1 MGTLPQT
8 RFGRVLTAMI
18 TPFDAAGVLDLDGAQ
33 QLASW
38 LVDHGSDGLVI
49 NGTTGESPTLTATE
63 SVDLFRAVRQAVDV
77 PVIAGTGSNDTAHAI
92 RQSEAA
98 AGIGVDG
105 LLIVAPYY
113 NKPSQAGLDRHFRMI
128 AAATQLPIVLYDI
141 PGRTGRKIDTDT
153 IVRLAHEVD
162 TIVGLKDAAGSP
174 AETAVVAAQAPDD
187 FDIYSGDD
195 NLTLP
200 LLAVG
205 AGGAIS
211 VASHW
216 AGEHLHAM
224 FDAFDAGDVA
234 TARAINQRL
243 LPSYAYETSLEA
255 PNPVPT
261 KAMLRALGLPAGEC
275 RPPMGPTPEGLEV
288 RAKEIWSALAEAD
301 EDSSSD

>member
-1 MGTLPQT
+1 MGALRDS

-18 TPFDAAGVLDLDGAQ
+18 TPFDGDGRIDLDGAQ
-33 QLASW
+33 RLAAW
-38 LVDHGSDGLVI
+38 LVDHGSDGLVV

-105 LLIVAPYY
+105 LLVVTPYY
-113 NKPSQAGLDRHFRMI
+113 NKPSQAGLLRHFRMV
-128 AAATQLPIVLYDI
+128 AEATTLPVIVYDI
-141 PGRTGRKIDTDT
+141 PGRTSRKVDTDT
-153 IVRLAHEVD
+153 LLTLAREVP

-174 AETAVVAAQAPDD
+174 AETASLIAQAPED
-187 FDIYSGDD
+187 FDVYSGDD

-205 AGGAIS
+205 ARGVIS

-216 AGEHLHAM
+216 TGTHIRAM

-234 TARAINQRL
+234 EAMRINQAL
-243 LPSYAYETSLEA
+243 LPSYAFESTLDA

-275 RPPMGPTPEGLEV
+275 RPPMGPTPDGLEV
-288 RAKEIWSALAEAD
+288 QAKELWESLGG
-301 EDSSSD
+301 

>member
-1 MGTLPQT
+1 MGTLPTT
-8 RFGRVLTAMI
+8 RFGRVLTAMV
-18 TPFDAAGVLDLDGAQ
+18 TPFEREGGLDLDGAQ
-33 QLASW
+33 RLASW
-38 LVDHGSDGLVI
+38 LVAHGSDGLVV
-49 NGTTGESPTLTATE
+49 NGTTGESPTLSATE

-92 RQSEAA
+92 RQSESA
-98 AGIGVDG
+98 AGIGVDA
-105 LLIVAPYY
+105 LLVVAPYY
-113 NKPSQAGLDRHFRMI
+113 NKPSQAGLDRHFRLI
-128 AAATQLPIVLYDI
+128 AGATDLPIILYDI

-153 IVRLAHEVD
+153 IVTLAHEVP

-174 AETAVVAAQAPDD
+174 AETASLIAQAPDD
-187 FDIYSGDD
+187 FEVYSGDD

-224 FDAFDAGDVA
+224 FEAFDAGDLA
-234 TARAINQRL
+234 EACRINQRL
-243 LPSYAYETSLEA
+243 LPSYAFESTLEA

-275 RPPMGPTPEGLEV
+275 RPPMGPAPDGLEV
-288 RAKEIWSALAEAD
+288 EAKELWEALGEA
-301 EDSSSD
+301 

>member
-1 MGTLPQT
+1 MGAL
-8 RFGRVLTAMI
+8 RDSCFGRVLTAMI
-18 TPFDAAGVLDLDGAQ
+18 TPFDGDGRIDLDGAQ
-33 QLASW
+33 RLAAW
-38 LVDHGSDGLVI
+38 LVDHGSDGLVV

-77 PVIAGTGSNDTAHAI
+77 PVIAGTGSNDTAHAT

-105 LLIVAPYY
+105 LLVVTPYY
-113 NKPSQAGLDRHFRMI
+113 NKPSQAGLLRHFRMV
-128 AAATQLPIVLYDI
+128 AEATTLPVIVYDI
-141 PGRTGRKIDTDT
+141 PGRTSRKVDTDT
-153 IVRLAHEVD
+153 LLTLAREVP

-174 AETAVVAAQAPDD
+174 AETAALIAQAPED
-187 FDIYSGDD
+187 FDVYSGDD

-205 AGGAIS
+205 ARGVIS

-216 AGEHLHAM
+216 AGTQIGAM

-234 TARAINQRL
+234 EAMRINQTL
-243 LPSYAYETSLEA
+243 LASYAFESTLDA

-261 KAMLRALGLPAGEC
+261 KAMLRTLGLPAGEC
-275 RPPMGPTPEGLEV
+275 RPPMGPTPDGLEV
-288 RAKEIWSALAEAD
+288 QAKELWESLD
-301 EDSSSD
+301 G

>member
-1 MGTLPQT
+1 MGALGDS
-8 RFGRVLTAMI
+8 RFGRVLTAMV
-18 TPFDAAGVLDLDGAQ
+18 TPFDADGGLDLDGAQ
-33 QLASW
+33 QLARW
-38 LVDHGSDGLVI
+38 LVDHGSDGLVV

-105 LLIVAPYY
+105 LLVVAPYY

-128 AAATQLPIVLYDI
+128 AGATELPIILYDI
-141 PGRTGRKIDTDT
+141 PGRTGRKVESDT
-153 IVRLAHEVD
+153 IIGLATEVP
-162 TIVGLKDAAGSP
+162 TIAGLKDAAGSP
-174 AETAVVAAQAPDD
+174 AETAAVVAAVPDD
-187 FDIYSGDD
+187 FVVYSGDD

-205 AGGAIS
+205 ARATIS

-216 AGEHLHAM
+216 AGEHLRAM
-224 FDAFDAGDVA
+224 FDAFDAGDVTEA
-234 TARAINQRL
+234 MRINQRL
-243 LPSYAYETSLEA
+243 LASYAFESTLDA

-275 RPPMGPTPEGLEV
+275 RPPMGPAPAGLEV
-288 RAKEIWSALAEAD
+288 QAKELWDRLQA
-301 EDSSSD
+301 

>member
-1 MGTLPQT
+1 MGTLPT
-8 RFGRVLTAMI
+8 ARFGRVLTAMV
-18 TPFDAAGVLDLDGAQ
+18 TPFDGDGGLDLDGAQ
-33 QLASW
+33 RLAAW

-49 NGTTGESPTLTATE
+49 NGTTGESPTLSATE

-105 LLIVAPYY
+105 LLVVAPYY

-128 AAATQLPIVLYDI
+128 AGATQLPVVLYDI
-141 PGRTGRKIDTDT
+141 PGRTGRKVDTDT
-153 IVRLAHEVD
+153 IVRLANEVP
-162 TIVGLKDAAGSP
+162 TLVGLKDAAGSP
-174 AETAVVAAQAPDD
+174 AETAVVVAQTPDD
-187 FDIYSGDD
+187 FEVYSGDD

-205 AGGAIS
+205 ACGAIS

-216 AGEHLHAM
+216 AGQQLRAL

-234 TARAINQRL
+234 EAIRINQAL
-243 LPSYAYETSLEA
+243 LPSYAFETTLEA

-261 KAMLRALGLPAGEC
+261 KAMLRTLGLPAGEC

-288 RAKEIWSALAEAD
+288 EAKELWEALQQD
-301 EDSSSD
+301 

>member
-1 MGTLPQT
+1 MGALRDA

-18 TPFDAAGVLDLDGAQ
+18 TPFDRDGGLDLDGAQ
-33 QLASW
+33 QLARW
-38 LVDHGSDGLVI
+38 LVEHGSDGLVV

-63 SVDLFRAVRQAVDV
+63 SIDLFRAVRQAVEV

-105 LLIVAPYY
+105 LLVVAPYY
-113 NKPSQAGLDRHFRMI
+113 NKPSQAGLDQHFRMI
-128 AAATQLPIVLYDI
+128 AGATDLPVILYDI
-141 PGRTGRKIDTDT
+141 PGRTSRKVESAT
-153 IVRLAHEVD
+153 ILRLAHEVP

-174 AETAVVAAQAPDD
+174 AETASVIAQAPDG
-187 FDIYSGDD
+187 FDVYSGDD

-205 AGGAIS
+205 AIGAIS

-216 AGEHLHAM
+216 AGPQISALFA
-224 FDAFDAGDVA
+224 AFDAGDVA
-234 TARAINQRL
+234 EAMRINQQL
-243 LPSYAYETSLEA
+243 LPSYAFESTLDA

-261 KAMLRALGLPAGEC
+261 KAMLRTLGLPAGEC
-275 RPPMGPTPEGLEV
+275 RPPMGPTPDGLEV
-288 RAKEIWSALAEAD
+288 EAKELWDQLSG
-301 EDSSSD
+301 

>member
-1 MGTLPQT
+1 MGAVRDA

-18 TPFDAAGVLDLDGAQ
+18 TPFDGDGGLDLDGAQ
-33 QLASW
+33 RLARW

-49 NGTTGESPTLTATE
+49 NGTTGESPTLTAIE

-105 LLIVAPYY
+105 LLVVAPYY
-113 NKPSQAGLDRHFRMI
+113 NKPSQAGLDRHFRLV
-128 AAATQLPIVLYDI
+128 AAATDLPIVLYDI
-141 PGRTGRKIDTDT
+141 PGRTGRKVETST
-153 IVRLAHEVD
+153 IVTLAREVP
-162 TIVGLKDAAGSP
+162 TIVALKDAGGNP
-174 AETAVVAAQAPDD
+174 AETAAVVAAAPDD
-187 FDIYSGDD
+187 FEVYSGDD

-205 AGGAIS
+205 ARGTIS

-216 AGEHLHAM
+216 AGEHIHAM

-234 TARAINQRL
+234 EARRINQRL
-243 LPSYAYETSLEA
+243 LPSYGFESSLDA

-261 KAMLRALGLPAGEC
+261 KAMLRTLGLPAGEC
-275 RPPMGPTPEGLEV
+275 RPPMGPTPPGLEV
-288 RAKEIWSALAEAD
+288 TAKEIWAALGD
-301 EDSSSD
+301 